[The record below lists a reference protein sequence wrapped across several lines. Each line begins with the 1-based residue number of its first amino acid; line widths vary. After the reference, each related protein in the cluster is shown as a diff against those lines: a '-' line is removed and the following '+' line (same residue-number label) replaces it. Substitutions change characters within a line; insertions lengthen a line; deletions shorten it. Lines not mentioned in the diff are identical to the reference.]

1 MKTAARICILSD
13 GGYDAVMAEWWQLA
27 LLLATGLVAGF
38 VDSIAGGGGLITLP
52 VLLNLGIDPRLALGT
67 NKLQAT
73 FGSGSATVHYARA
86 GAVNLSE
93 CRRGCVFAFVGA
105 TAGALL
111 VQQLDPNLLKRLIPI
126 LLIIV
131 AVYLWCRPQLGETD
145 LHPRM
150 TRQRFD
156 FLFGLGIGFYDG
168 FMGPGTGTFFTMA
181 LMLGLGFNLT
191 KATATTKVL
200 NFATNVA
207 ALLVFLLFGKIW
219 FLAGIVMGAGQWLGA
234 RAGSKMV
241 LRHGTKFI
249 RPIFLSVVMLI
260 ALKMIY
266 TNWFQGNFMHGW

>member
-1 MKTAARICILSD
+1 
-13 GGYDAVMAEWWQLA
+13 MAEWWQLA

-52 VLLNLGIDPRLALGT
+52 VLLNLGIDPKLALGT

-93 CRRGCVFAFVGA
+93 CRRGCAYAF
-105 TAGALL
+105 AGAVAGSLS
-111 VQQLDPNLLKRLIPI
+111 VQQLNPDLLKRLIPI
-126 LLIIV
+126 LLILV
-131 AVYLWCRPQLGETD
+131 VVYIWRRPQLGEKD

-156 FLFGLGIGFYDG
+156 VLFGLGIGFYDG

-200 NFATNVA
+200 NFATNVG
-207 ALLVFLLFGKIW
+207 ALLVFLLVGKIW
-219 FLAGIVMGAGQWLGA
+219 FLAGLVMGLGQWIGA
-234 RAGSKMV
+234 RTGSKMV
-241 LRHGTKFI
+241 MRHGTKFI
-249 RPIFLSVVMLI
+249 RPIFLSVVLLI
-260 ALKMIY
+260 AVRIIY
-266 TNWFQGNFMHGW
+266 LTWF

>member
-1 MKTAARICILSD
+1 
-13 GGYDAVMAEWWQLA
+13 MAEWWQLA

-52 VLLNLGIDPRLALGT
+52 VLLNLGIDPKLALGT

-73 FGSGSATVHYARA
+73 FGSGSATLHYARA
-86 GAVNLSE
+86 GAVNLPE

-105 TAGALL
+105 AAGALL
-111 VQQLDPNLLKRLIPI
+111 VQQLDPNLLKRLIPV

-207 ALLVFLLFGKIW
+207 ALLVFLVFGKIW
-219 FLAGIVMGAGQWLGA
+219 FLAGIIMGAGQWLGA

-260 ALKMIY
+260 AFKMIY
-266 TNWFQGNFMHGW
+266 TTWIQGKP